1 MDPKLLTENGWKTV
15 ALKFKVKDNGLQ
27 KALAVYEKLPDDKFD
42 EQLKAVAAVSLLAGN
57 LQKVK
62 EVAANRDVDK
72 YLDAVLA
79 AAKAAPG
86 EIKNAKALA
95 EKKATETKKL
105 ELKAQEAEEEG
116 DEDDE
121 EETGDSFTKLTTA
134 LKNVK
139 LSKKPYFFLVCD
151 AKPYGLMISKK
162 DIRKNAQARK
172 ELAQM
177 AGGSTRPPKVGECR
191 FENGKHVFEM
201 EKPPSGLA
209 RILQKWIKDSTGL
222 GVKVMVG
229 TESAE
234 DEEQPAG
241 SAPGKPADGGPSDAG
256 AEKAAQRPAAAG
268 VGAAATATTAPPKP
282 PQRAGGGL
290 ALGAPVGRGGKNVP
304 ADVQVVQEALNRRK
318 NAGLSVNGK
327 CDAKTISA
335 IEDFQKALGQFKPD
349 GLIEPGRG
357 TARALAG
364 TGKLPPPPA
373 PPKPIAPPKLGKPA
387 LAKAPEIWHG
397 MRKILDT
404 NVGELKKAVLA
415 QYGTEHADLLQEID
429 ENLVKLDVVVE
440 KLDTKLADSLAKA
453 NAAKNDAARNAEL
466 KNAKAILA
474 DYIKFVKSEPLIGHI
489 DSNPFGVATNLKTI
503 ITGHLTHMAQ
513 STG

>member
-151 AKPYGLMISKK
+151 AKPYGLIISKK
-162 DIRKNAQARK
+162 IGRA
-172 ELAQM
+172 
-177 AGGSTRPPKVGECR
+177 SCR
-191 FENGKHVFEM
+191 ERVY
-201 EKPPSGLA
+201 S
-209 RILQKWIKDSTGL
+209 
-222 GVKVMVG
+222 
-229 TESAE
+229 
-234 DEEQPAG
+234 
-241 SAPGKPADGGPSDAG
+241 
-256 AEKAAQRPAAAG
+256 
-268 VGAAATATTAPPKP
+268 
-282 PQRAGGGL
+282 
-290 ALGAPVGRGGKNVP
+290 
-304 ADVQVVQEALNRRK
+304 
-318 NAGLSVNGK
+318 SV
-327 CDAKTISA
+327 
-335 IEDFQKALGQFKPD
+335 
-349 GLIEPGRG
+349 
-357 TARALAG
+357 
-364 TGKLPPPPA
+364 
-373 PPKPIAPPKLGKPA
+373 
-387 LAKAPEIWHG
+387 
-397 MRKILDT
+397 
-404 NVGELKKAVLA
+404 
-415 QYGTEHADLLQEID
+415 
-429 ENLVKLDVVVE
+429 
-440 KLDTKLADSLAKA
+440 
-453 NAAKNDAARNAEL
+453 
-466 KNAKAILA
+466 
-474 DYIKFVKSEPLIGHI
+474 
-489 DSNPFGVATNLKTI
+489 
-503 ITGHLTHMAQ
+503 
-513 STG
+513 